1 MNTLVF
7 INGWESFH
15 DYDSYLR
22 WLTDTYVTWNLDPWE
37 EKPEKWQWKQAIA
50 KKFTDRGWSVFLPQ
64 MPPLNAKYNEWKAF
78 FEAFFTRIT
87 ETQPIDQLSLIGH
100 SLGGCFL
107 MKYFSEKNIVIPSEK
122 IHMIALVAP
131 CLEEWDFTM
140 PENFEFLR
148 NFQNIHLF
156 HADDDLVVP
165 IKTREKI
172 MEKIPNIHPHFF
184 EASYGYK
191 HFFRGENLE
200 EFRELETVIF
210 PDLEA

>member
-1 MNTLVF
+1 
-7 INGWESFH
+7 
-15 DYDSYLR
+15 
-22 WLTDTYVTWNLDPWE
+22 
-37 EKPEKWQWKQAIA
+37 
-50 KKFTDRGWSVFLPQ
+50 
-64 MPPLNAKYNEWKAF
+64 
-78 FEAFFTRIT
+78 
-87 ETQPIDQLSLIGH
+87 
-100 SLGGCFL
+100 
-107 MKYFSEKNIVIPSEK
+107 
-122 IHMIALVAP
+122 
-131 CLEEWDFTM
+131 M